1 MAKEKLGFIG
11 LGMMGG
17 PMASNLVRAGHPII
31 VCDPVDEAAERLVEI
46 GAERVATP
54 KEVAD
59 QIETVL
65 VSLPTPDVVK
75 LVATGTDGLCEGSK
89 IKHYI
94 DLSTSGAII
103 AQEVGAA
110 LGEKG
115 VQCLDCPVSGGERGA
130 SAGTL
135 SLMLS
140 GPEDLY
146 EKVKD
151 ILANIGSAPFYVGT
165 EPGMAQTAKVANNY
179 LSAVANIATA
189 EAMVMG
195 VKAGIEA
202 ETLLEIFNRSS
213 GMNRAT
219 EDKYPTFVLPRKFK
233 SMRTLLIHKDVN
245 LCVEQAA
252 AMGVP
257 MWLGS
262 QVRQFLQFAL
272 TQGHGEDSSIGLIRL
287 IEKWAGVEVKG
298 KNIQDT

>member
-17 PMASNLVRAGHPII
+17 PMASNLVKAGYPLV
-31 VCDPVDEAAERLVEI
+31 VCDPVDEAAERLVAL
-46 GAERVATP
+46 GAERVGTP

-59 QIETVL
+59 QVETVL

-75 LVATGTDGLCEGSK
+75 AVATGADGLREGSA
-89 IKHYI
+89 IKRYI

-110 LGEKG
+110 LSEKG

-140 GPEDLY
+140 GSKDLY
-146 EKVKD
+146 EAVKD
-151 ILANIGSAPFYVGT
+151 VLAHIGSAPFYVGA

-179 LSAVANIATA
+179 LSAVGNIATA

-202 ETLLEIFNRSS
+202 ETLLEIFNSSS
-213 GMNRAT
+213 GMNRST
-219 EDKYPTFVLPRKFK
+219 EDKYPTFVLPRNFK

-252 AMGVP
+252 SMGVP

-298 KNIQDT
+298 KNT

>member
-17 PMASNLVRAGHPII
+17 PMASNLVKAGYPII

-189 EAMVMG
+189 EAMVM
-195 VKAGIEA
+195 V
-202 ETLLEIFNRSS
+202 
-213 GMNRAT
+213 RAAVRWRP
-219 EDKYPTFVLPRKFK
+219 KPT
-233 SMRTLLIHKDVN
+233 S
-245 LCVEQAA
+245 
-252 AMGVP
+252 
-257 MWLGS
+257 
-262 QVRQFLQFAL
+262 
-272 TQGHGEDSSIGLIRL
+272 
-287 IEKWAGVEVKG
+287 
-298 KNIQDT
+298 

>member
-17 PMASNLVRAGHPII
+17 PMSSNLAKAGHPLV
-31 VCDPVDEAAERLVEI
+31 VCDVVDEAAERLVAL

-59 QIETVL
+59 QVETVL
-65 VSLPTPDVVK
+65 VSLPTPDVVRM
-75 LVATGTDGLCEGSK
+75 VATGQGGLVEGTK
-89 IKHYI
+89 IKRYI

-103 AQEVGAA
+103 AKEVGAA
-110 LGEKG
+110 LSAKG
-115 VQCLDCPVSGGERGA
+115 IRCLDCPVSGGSRGA
-130 SAGTL
+130 EAGTL
-135 SLMLS
+135 ALMVS
-140 GPEDLY
+140 GAKDLFED
-146 EKVKD
+146 VAD
-151 ILANIGSAPFYVGT
+151 ILSSIGSAPFYVGA

-219 EDKYPTFVLPRKFK
+219 SDKYPTFVIPRNFK
-233 SMRTLLIHKDVN
+233 SMRTVLIHKDVN

-272 TQGHGEDSSIGLIRL
+272 TQGHGDDPSIGLIRL

-298 KNIQDT
+298 KNA

>member
-17 PMASNLVRAGHPII
+17 PMASNLIKAGHPLV
-31 VCDPVDEAAERLVEI
+31 VCDVVNEAAERLVAL
-46 GAERVATP
+46 GAERAANP

-59 QIETVL
+59 QVETVL

-75 LVATGTDGLCEGSK
+75 AVATGPDGLCEGSK
-89 IKHYI
+89 IKRYI

-103 AQEVGAA
+103 ASENAEA
-110 LGEKG
+110 LGKSG
-115 VQCLDCPVSGGERGA
+115 VRCLDCPVSGGERGA
-130 SAGTL
+130 QAGTL
-135 SLMLS
+135 ALMLS
-140 GPEDLY
+140 GPEDLF
-146 EKVKD
+146 EDCKD
-151 ILANIGSAPFYVGT
+151 ILSHIGSAPFYVGP
-165 EPGMAQTAKVANNY
+165 EPGMAQTAKVANNF

-195 VKAGIEA
+195 TKAGIDP

-219 EDKYPTFVLPRKFK
+219 EDKYPTFVIPRNFK
-233 SMRTLLIHKDVN
+233 SMRTILIHKDVN

-272 TQGHGEDSSIGLIRL
+272 TQGQADEPSIGLIRL

-298 KNIQDT
+298 KNA

>member
-17 PMASNLVRAGHPII
+17 PMASNLAKAGHPMV
-31 VCDPVDEAAERLVEI
+31 VCDVVDEAADRLVTL
-46 GAERVATP
+46 GAERVATA

-59 QIETVL
+59 QVETVL
-65 VSLPTPDVVK
+65 VSLPTPDVVRS
-75 LVATGTDGLCEGSK
+75 VATGQGGLVEGTK
-89 IKHYI
+89 IKRYI

-103 AQEVGAA
+103 AKEVGTA
-110 LGEKG
+110 LSAKG
-115 VQCLDCPVSGGERGA
+115 IRCLDCPVSGGSRGA
-130 SAGTL
+130 EAATL
-135 SLMLS
+135 ALMVS
-140 GPEDLY
+140 GAKDLFDD
-146 EKVKD
+146 VAD
-151 ILANIGSAPFYVGT
+151 ILSSIGSAPFYVGA

-219 EDKYPTFVLPRKFK
+219 SDKYPTFVMPRNFK

-272 TQGHGEDSSIGLIRL
+272 TQGHGDDPSIGLIRL

-298 KNIQDT
+298 KNA

>member
-17 PMASNLVRAGHPII
+17 PMSSNLIKAGHRLI
-31 VCDPVDEAAERLVEI
+31 VCDVVDEAAERLVAL
-46 GAERVATP
+46 GAERAATP

-59 QIETVL
+59 QVETVL

-75 LVATGTDGLCEGSK
+75 QVTTGPDGLIEGSN
-89 IKHYI
+89 IKRYI

-103 AQEVGAA
+103 ARENAEA
-110 LGEKG
+110 LGARG
-115 VQCLDCPVSGGERGA
+115 IGCLDCPVSGGERGA
-130 SAGTL
+130 RDATL
-135 SLMLS
+135 ALMLS
-140 GPEDLY
+140 GPEDLF
-146 EKVKD
+146 EACKD
-151 ILANIGSAPFYVGT
+151 ILSHIGSAPFYVGP
-165 EPGMAQTAKVANNY
+165 EPGMAQTAKVCNNY
-179 LSAVANIATA
+179 LSAVSNIATA

-195 VKAGIEA
+195 TKAGIDPEV
-202 ETLLEIFNRSS
+202 LLDIFNRSS
-213 GMNRAT
+213 GMSRAT
-219 EDKYPTFVLPRKFK
+219 EDKYPTFVIPRNFK
-233 SMRTLLIHKDVN
+233 SMRTVLIHKDVN

-272 TQGHGEDSSIGLIRL
+272 TQGQADEPSIGLIRL

-298 KNIQDT
+298 KNA

>member
-17 PMASNLVRAGHPII
+17 PMASNLAKAGHPMV
-31 VCDPVDEAAERLVEI
+31 VCDVVDEAADRLVAL
-46 GAERVATP
+46 GAERVATA

-59 QIETVL
+59 QVETVL
-65 VSLPTPDVVK
+65 VSLPTPDVVRS
-75 LVATGTDGLCEGSK
+75 VATGQGGLVEGTK
-89 IKHYI
+89 IKRYI

-103 AQEVGAA
+103 AKEVGTA
-110 LGEKG
+110 LSAKG
-115 VQCLDCPVSGGERGA
+115 IRCLDCPVSGGSRGA
-130 SAGTL
+130 EAATL
-135 SLMLS
+135 ALMVS
-140 GPEDLY
+140 GAKDLFDD
-146 EKVKD
+146 VAD
-151 ILANIGSAPFYVGT
+151 ILSSIGSAPFYVGA

-219 EDKYPTFVLPRKFK
+219 SDKYPTFVMPRNFK

-272 TQGHGEDSSIGLIRL
+272 TQGHGDDPSIGLIRL

-298 KNIQDT
+298 KNA

>member
-17 PMASNLVRAGHPII
+17 PMASNLAKAGHPMV
-31 VCDPVDEAAERLVEI
+31 VCDVVDEAADRLVAL
-46 GAERVATP
+46 GAERVATAQ
-54 KEVAD
+54 EVAD
-59 QIETVL
+59 QVETVL
-65 VSLPTPDVVK
+65 VSLPTPDVVRS
-75 LVATGTDGLCEGSK
+75 VATGQGGLVEGTK
-89 IKHYI
+89 IKRYI

-103 AQEVGAA
+103 AKEVGTA
-110 LGEKG
+110 LSAKG
-115 VQCLDCPVSGGERGA
+115 IRCLDCPVSGGSRGA
-130 SAGTL
+130 EAATL
-135 SLMLS
+135 ALMVS
-140 GPEDLY
+140 GAKDLFDD
-146 EKVKD
+146 VAD
-151 ILANIGSAPFYVGT
+151 ILSSIGSAPFYVGA

-219 EDKYPTFVLPRKFK
+219 SDKYPTFVIPRNFK

-272 TQGHGEDSSIGLIRL
+272 TQGHGDDPSIGLIRL

-298 KNIQDT
+298 KNA